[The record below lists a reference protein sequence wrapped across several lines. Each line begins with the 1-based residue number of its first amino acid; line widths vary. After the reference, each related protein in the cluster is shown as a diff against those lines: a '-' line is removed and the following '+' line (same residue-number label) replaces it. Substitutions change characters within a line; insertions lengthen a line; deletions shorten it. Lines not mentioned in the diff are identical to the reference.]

1 MTPPHHWWHQW
12 PEWTNL
18 RTQLNNPAQSKAKVH
33 YKALVRWTKAPFQQN
48 HATHFKFLPCNFTTF
63 CIRVPHNITLC
74 IVIEVSNPSEQ
85 HFKTFLGPC
94 LTTRTRQQCRLNWP
108 TLVLAVLQLFREEF
122 GWIRKMP
129 RIQNKQ
135 KSAKGWELVPVTN
148 LGYST
153 IHGLGS
159 PDSLGSQH
167 HQYHLG
173 SRNELGSHCFKE
185 EVWSNGS
192 PGHFWS
198 PADIDG
204 VGSPGSPGAQN
215 HEMY

>member
-48 HATHFKFLPCNFTTF
+48 HATHFKFLPCNFTTL
-63 CIRVPHNITLC
+63 CIRVSHNITLC

-85 HFKTFLGPC
+85 HFKSFLGPR

-129 RIQNKQ
+129 RVQNKQ

-148 LGYST
+148 LNFRLHLLCFEKKST
-153 IHGLGS
+153 PKLPLIRILHRKTSHTKKGLERF
-159 PDSLGSQH
+159 LQ
-167 HQYHLG
+167 
-173 SRNELGSHCFKE
+173 K
-185 EVWSNGS
+185 
-192 PGHFWS
+192 
-198 PADIDG
+198 
-204 VGSPGSPGAQN
+204 
-215 HEMY
+215 